1 MQQLVALSARFRPN
15 VLARKAMHS
24 PSARRVL
31 VGAMVALPTV
41 ATSAL
46 AQSTTGE
53 ITSADFT
60 QLATKVLTYLGYAIA
75 AGLTVLVAVIAAQAG
90 WRFFGKF
97 IKA

>member
-1 MQQLVALSARFRPN
+1 MQQLAMFVRRPN
-15 VLARKAMHS
+15 VLVRKAMHS
-24 PSARRVL
+24 PAARRAL
-31 VGAMVALPTV
+31 IGAMVALP
-41 ATSAL
+41 AISTSAW
-46 AQSTTGE
+46 AADGE

-60 QLATKVLTYLGYAIA
+60 TLATKVLTYLGFAIA